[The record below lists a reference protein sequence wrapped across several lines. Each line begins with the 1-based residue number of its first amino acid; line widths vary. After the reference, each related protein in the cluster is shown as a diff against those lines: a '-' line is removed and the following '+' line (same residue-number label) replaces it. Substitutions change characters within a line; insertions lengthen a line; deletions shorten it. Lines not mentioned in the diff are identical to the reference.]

1 MQGRQF
7 RVRCNA
13 ELSGF
18 ELFWFW
24 SFWSFVI
31 NSQCASEYWCA
42 KSPVSDVSLERK
54 GSTNVKRLWVVMR
67 GLLATAS
74 SGRRRCSN
82 GTWRRRR
89 RRRGQCQIAEEN
101 RCCVESKFKWLV
113 PSLFQVCTWLIL
125 SLSRNSAAAPQTWI
139 PWEELP
145 APKKQKKEKGE
156 ESSWETKSTPV
167 HGQRLREC
175 LYDPIWSP
183 MFFVLEKRQWQSF
196 MFWPLNFA
204 VFANIC
210 SFLEVLL
217 TAGIHEVLSSWH
229 VSRRGWFA
237 RAQSSNTLCL
247 SFRPWS

>member
-13 ELSGF
+13 ELGGF

-24 SFWSFVI
+24 SFWSFVT

-42 KSPVSDVSLERK
+42 KSPFRCFVGEKRQHECQRIVSRDS
-54 GSTNVKRLWVVMR
+54 VMR
-67 GLLATAS
+67 GLLATAA

-82 GTWRRRR
+82 GTWWRRRWW
-89 RRRGQCQIAEEN
+89 RGQCQIAEEN

-113 PSLFQVCTWLIL
+113 SSLFQA
-125 SLSRNSAAAPQTWI
+125 SAAPQTWI
-139 PWEELP
+139 PWQELP

-167 HGQRLREC
+167 HGQRLKKV
-175 LYDPIWSP
+175 LVWSNLKSHV
-183 MFFVLEKRQWQSF
+183 FSFGKRQWQSF

-204 VFANIC
+204 MLLIFAHIC
-210 SFLEVLL
+210 SLLEVLL
-217 TAGIHEVLSSWH
+217 IAGIHEVLSSWH

>member
-1 MQGRQF
+1 MVFCHQQPMRIWILVCQVSCFRCFVGEKRQHGCQ
-7 RVRCNA
+7 RIVSRD
-13 ELSGF
+13 S
-18 ELFWFW
+18 
-24 SFWSFVI
+24 VI
-31 NSQCASEYWCA
+31 
-42 KSPVSDVSLERK
+42 
-54 GSTNVKRLWVVMR
+54 R

-82 GTWRRRR
+82 GTWWRRR

-101 RCCVESKFKWLV
+101 RCCVEAKVKWLV
-113 PSLFQVCTWLIL
+113 PSLFQASTWLIL
-125 SLSRNSAAAPQTWI
+125 SLSRNSTWI

-204 VFANIC
+204 MLLIFAHMC

-217 TAGIHEVLSSWH
+217 IAGIHEVLSSWH